1 MAVAIKGL
9 SLTSLVYRKTKE
21 EVWIVRK
28 DMKLLVGVREED
40 AIDGWIDRYFIISR
54 EISE

>member
-1 MAVAIKGL
+1 MDV
-9 SLTSLVYRKTKE
+9 
-21 EVWIVRK
+21 VRK